1 MRKARVDQ
9 ATGLRRLFARS
20 GLCLLGVAGTGGT
33 AVTLDLAA
41 ALTGL
46 GHRVLVLDRSRG
58 EAAIA
63 LGLKARYELAHVLD
77 GERPLASVLLEGP
90 DGLCVLPA
98 SRGLARVAELRGDW
112 RERLG
117 ELLAPLAEP
126 FGIWLVNGLP
136 PTAGPDAAVLLVA
149 APTPRAITDA
159 YAQIKALARAPGQP
173 ELRIVIDRAKSDSA
187 ALRAYTNVADAA
199 HRFLSARLDY
209 CGHLP
214 GDNGARG
221 HAITRL
227 AESVV
232 AGLPAAA
239 PQWATAG

>member
-1 MRKARVDQ
+1 MSEPRVDQ
-9 ATGLRRLFARS
+9 ATGLRRLFTRGGS
-20 GLCLLGVAGTGGT
+20 CLLGVAGAGGT

-41 ALTGL
+41 ALTQL
-46 GHRVLVLDRSRG
+46 GHRVLVLDRTSG

-63 LGLKARYELAHVLD
+63 LGLKGRYELAHVLD
-77 GERPLASVLLEGP
+77 GERPLATVLLEGP
-90 DGLCVLPA
+90 EGICVLPA
-98 SRGLARVAELRGDW
+98 SRGLERVARLRGDW

-136 PTAGPDAAVLLVA
+136 PAGGADATVLLVA
-149 APTPRAITDA
+149 TPTPKAITDT
-159 YAQIKALARAPGQP
+159 YAQIKALARAPKRPQ
-173 ELRIVIDRAKSDSA
+173 LRIVIDRAKSESA
-187 ALRAYTNVADAA
+187 ALTAYTSVADAA

-214 GDNGARG
+214 GEQAPRG

-227 AESVV
+227 AETVV
-232 AGLPAAA
+232 AGLPVAA
-239 PQWATAG
+239 PRWAAIG